1 MPANKQQE
9 GDVPTSGIVAND
21 ADPDDIQVLSSEV
34 IVVEGGVEDGVKTER
49 SLGPSKLWQTMTMI
63 ANPVIKTLFSRN
75 VDKTS

>member
-9 GDVPTSGIVAND
+9 GAVPTSGIVAND
-21 ADPDDIQVLSSEV
+21 ADPDEIQVLSSEV

-49 SLGPSKLWQTMTMI
+49 SLAPSKLWQTMTMI

-75 VDKTS
+75 VDITS